1 MEDINITRDG
11 RYIQMFNK
19 IVDLNTNLAIDI
31 ENPNPIMICEM
42 YKNQFM
48 FSQRHN
54 LLEGVDLFVK
64 MKKLIYPLLENNSHN
79 IMEYEVRY
87 GNSILL
93 ESTNPRL
100 TQQYISESWDFVKL
114 KIAEAHPIILEG
126 LWDDI
131 KTGAGNVW
139 NKTKE
144 VAGNVWD
151 KTKQVAGQAWEGIKS
166 AASWVIDKGL
176 PWFMEKLEKF
186 MLSPIGIGLD
196 VALTAIGV
204 GKLATGIIWGVL
216 TIWKIYQLATGKIPA
231 NSVWSYI
238 DIAICLVGVIFSG
251 AAKGLKAAFEAAG
264 GSIVKVGGKWLK
276 PIAEMLGKGA
286 NTIINLLAKPIEWLA
301 KLFGPTAEAMIST
314 AKSKLTGVFTKMK
327 SVFSPAIEKVG
338 LGQSIKSGV
347 TKDIVNPLRNATGA
361 MVRKGA
367 IKGLKTGGAFYAL
380 NKGMEY
386 GAEKYK
392 NYATNKQSE
401 DIGKIAQAIPDETIK
416 QGLEQDFASLDS
428 RMK

>member
-19 IVDLNTNLAIDI
+19 IVDLNTNLSIDI
-31 ENPNPIMICEM
+31 ENPNPIMVCEM

-64 MKKLIYPLLENNSHN
+64 MKKHIYPLLENNSHN

-114 KIAEAHPIILEG
+114 KIAEAYPIILEG
-126 LWDDI
+126 IWDSIKSGASSLWD
-131 KTGAGNVW
+131 
-139 NKTKE
+139 KTKE
-144 VAGNVWD
+144 VAG
-151 KTKQVAGQAWEGIKS
+151 QAWQGIKD
-166 AASWVIDKGL
+166 AASWVVSKGI

-204 GKLATGIIWGVL
+204 GKLATGIIWGIL
-216 TIWKIYQLATGKIPA
+216 TIWKVYQLATGKIPA

-301 KLFGPTAEAMIST
+301 KFFGPSAEAMIST
-314 AKSKLTGVFTKMK
+314 AKSKLTGVFTKMQ
-327 SVFSPAIEKVG
+327 SIFSPAIEKAG
-338 LGQSIKSGV
+338 LGQSIKTGV
-347 TKDIVNPLRNATGA
+347 TNDIINPLKNVGTSQLKTAGI
-361 MVRKGA
+361 KGA
-367 IKGLKTGGAFYAL
+367 KTAAGYTLL
-380 NKGMEY
+380 NKGIEK
-386 GAEKYK
+386 GAKA
-392 NYATNKQSE
+392 YAERKGVQDSG
-401 DIGKIAQAIPDETIK
+401 DMARLAQKIPTSTIVQGIEGDAQNLLA
-416 QGLEQDFASLDS
+416 
-428 RMK
+428 MMH